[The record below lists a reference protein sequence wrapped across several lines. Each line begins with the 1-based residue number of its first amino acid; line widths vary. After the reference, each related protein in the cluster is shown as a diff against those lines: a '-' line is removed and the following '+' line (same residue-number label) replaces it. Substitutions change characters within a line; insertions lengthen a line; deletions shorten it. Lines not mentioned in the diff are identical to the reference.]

1 MLIHK
6 IPDKGLKEEDLFQ
19 IMDESIKSDIDW
31 KSGKAFGAVYYPGEN
46 YSNVISKAFNRF
58 VHENAFDP
66 KLFNSILSMENELV
80 GQTSSKP
87 LIFCVFSIKFGI

>member
-1 MLIHK
+1 MTIHK
-6 IPDKGLKEEDLFQ
+6 IPDNGLKEEDLFQ
-19 IMDESIKSDIDW
+19 IIDKSIKSDIDW

-66 KLFNSILSMENELV
+66 KLLNSL
-80 GQTSSKP
+80 GSKA
-87 LIFCVFSIKFGI
+87 FS